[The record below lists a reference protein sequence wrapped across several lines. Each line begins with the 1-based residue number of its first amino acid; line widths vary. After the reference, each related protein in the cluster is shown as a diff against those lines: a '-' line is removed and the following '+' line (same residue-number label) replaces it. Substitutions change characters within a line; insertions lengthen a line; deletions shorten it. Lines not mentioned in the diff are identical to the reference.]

1 MKKRIAKKII
11 NVVGDFI
18 NWDTDRQPYTI
29 PQQRKAFK
37 ILQITKLNLIVYGKT
52 KRTAE

>member
-37 ILQITKLNLIVYGKT
+37 ILRVTNLNLLIYDKT
-52 KRTAE
+52 KRTKK